1 MKLNLTNFPKFK
13 FKFKF
18 WKYKFE
24 GNSFFKFLK
33 IANNTILMHVPKWLF
48 VFQFKNKKRKTNF
61 MYLYAPFVL

>member
-33 IANNTILMHVPKWLF
+33 LQTI
-48 VFQFKNKKRKTNF
+48 QF
-61 MYLYAPFVL
+61 

>member
-1 MKLNLTNFPKFK
+1 MKLNLTNFPK

-33 IANNTILMHVPKWLF
+33 IANNTILMRVPKWLF
-48 VFQFKNKKRKTNF
+48 VF
-61 MYLYAPFVL
+61 